1 MHGVYLG
8 QQSKKPESFDT
19 SVQFKHAIEAPVH
32 YKPLIVA
39 IGEVGRNLMNRMSL
53 GEVSNEL
60 VADKQIV
67 RIYNT

>member
-8 QQSKKPESFDT
+8 QQSKKPESFDI
-19 SVQFKHAIEAPVH
+19 SLQFKHPIDATVH

-39 IGEVGRNLMNRMSL
+39 IGEVGRNLINRMPL
-53 GEVSNEL
+53 EEVSNEL

-67 RIYNT
+67 CIYST